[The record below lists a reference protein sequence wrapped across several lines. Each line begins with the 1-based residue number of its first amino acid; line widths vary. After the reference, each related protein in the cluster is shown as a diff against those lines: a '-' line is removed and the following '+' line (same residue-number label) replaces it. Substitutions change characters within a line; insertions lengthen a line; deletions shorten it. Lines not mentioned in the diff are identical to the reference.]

1 MQAEAFK
8 KFKELA
14 DEFEATAGSL
24 SIAQRVLV
32 LGRLQDA
39 LRELVRATVYP
50 ETKPARER
58 LLRYFRDNVGKTID
72 SGELEIVSGIK
83 DYPRRIRE
91 LRVED
96 GWPIESGAQRRE
108 PSVGPGDESQDCV
121 HFIERL
127 KPDQYVLLEDAQ
139 DHDAA
144 RRWRIANHIR
154 RSALSTKEKL
164 LKYFRLN
171 VGINLKMEEL
181 RYVSN
186 DNSDWARRTREL
198 RTEDGWPIVTN
209 LSGDPSMPSGTHK
222 LAEDRQSEPHDR
234 HISEIVRREVLK
246 RDEGRCQWEGC
257 GWPVGFPVSDQRFL
271 EVHHIVHHALGGPN
285 TTENLVTL
293 CNIHHDEAHRSAG
306 RLRLASRNP

>member
-1 MQAEAFK
+1 MQAEAFR
-8 KFKELA
+8 KFRELA

-24 SIAQRVLV
+24 PIAQRVLM

-39 LRELVRATVYP
+39 LRELVKATIYP
-50 ETKPARER
+50 ETKPARQR
-58 LLRYFRDNVGKTID
+58 LLRYFRENVGRTID
-72 SGELEIVSGIK
+72 SSELEIVSGIK

-96 GWPIESGAQRRE
+96 GWPIESGAQPRE
-108 PSVGPGDESQDCV
+108 LSVGPGEESPISG
-121 HFIERL
+121 HFIEKL

-144 RRWRIANHIR
+144 RRWRIANEIR
-154 RSALSTKEKL
+154 RSTLSTKEKL

-171 VGINLKMEEL
+171 VGTNLKAEEL
-181 RYVSN
+181 RYVAN
-186 DNSDWARRTREL
+186 NNSDWARRTREL

-209 LSGDPSMPSGTHK
+209 FSGDPSMPLGTHK
-222 LAEDRQSEPHDR
+222 LAEDRQSETHDR
-234 HISEIVRREVLK
+234 HISEIVRREVLR
-246 RDEGRCQWEGC
+246 RDGGQCQWEGC
-257 GWPVGFPVSDQRFL
+257 GWPVGFPVSDKRFL
-271 EVHHIVHHALGGPN
+271 EVHHIVHHAEGGPN

-306 RLRLASRNP
+306 VLRLAHRNA